1 MQRLILIL
9 ILILSGLLTDAYSAT
24 KTWAGA
30 SIDANWQTVTNWRE
44 NVVPVAG
51 DDLVFPEVDS
61 QSSSNND
68 FSPFTVF
75 RSITFEGGAY
85 NINGNPFG
93 LTDGLRVSGGSQ
105 SINTT
110 ITLNS
115 AQTFSVVQDSAIM
128 IAAISFGEFPLILN
142 GDGNFTIGLIS
153 GAGAL
158 TKNGLGVSLIASA
171 NNYEGA
177 IDINDG
183 TLIVDADIPGS
194 PVTVNP
200 APSIKNFNPGVLR
213 GTGTV
218 GETNVLA
225 GAISPGTLTSPRG
238 ILNIKG
244 SLTFTANGNYICKIG
259 GTTPGAAGHDQL

>member
-105 SINTT
+105 SI
-110 ITLNS
+110 
-115 AQTFSVVQDSAIM
+115 
-128 IAAISFGEFPLILN
+128 
-142 GDGNFTIGLIS
+142 
-153 GAGAL
+153 
-158 TKNGLGVSLIASA
+158 K
-171 NNYEGA
+171 
-177 IDINDG
+177 
-183 TLIVDADIPGS
+183 
-194 PVTVNP
+194 
-200 APSIKNFNPGVLR
+200 R
-213 GTGTV
+213 
-218 GETNVLA
+218 
-225 GAISPGTLTSPRG
+225 R
-238 ILNIKG
+238 
-244 SLTFTANGNYICKIG
+244 
-259 GTTPGAAGHDQL
+259 